1 MTKTTMIKKLTLS
14 LCLAIG
20 MTSPIWT
27 ALPAQASPDS
37 PPPLALQ
44 QALQKFLQGH
54 KGRLLKL
61 EYEDDKVPLYYRVEF
76 LDGQGVLQHFVI
88 ESQKVQ
94 NLNQPVKHYPAPP
107 ANLLSLQQL
116 LQKVFGKNPPRL
128 LEAALKPHKA
138 GFQYKLEWLDAQG
151 ISWKGQYDAR
161 TGRQLARKRD

>member
-1 MTKTTMIKKLTLS
+1 MITMIKQLTLS
-14 LCLAIG
+14 LCLAVGIAL
-20 MTSPIWT
+20 PIVT
-27 ALPAQASPDS
+27 VLPAQAGSES
-37 PPPLALQ
+37 PPPVALQ

-61 EYEDDKVPLYYRVEF
+61 EYEDDKAPLYYRIEF
-76 LDGQGVLQHFVI
+76 LDGQGILQHFRI

-116 LQKVFGKNPPRL
+116 LQKVFGKNAPRL
-128 LEAALKPHKA
+128 LEATLKPHKA

-151 ISWKGQYDAR
+151 ITWEGQYDAR